1 MAQYKA
7 VSVTGDNRG
16 FMQGFGNAVIL
27 RDTVAPSAALALNDT
42 IDLIRIPGGTK
53 LYELTTFNGDLDT
66 GTTLQFKLGF
76 RRAQSDGVLTED
88 DDYFGS
94 ALTTWQAAVLQSAAT
109 RWAFTDL
116 GGLYFAEDV
125 FITATIT
132 AAATGVSGTPA
143 ITVTAHGEATGKK

>member
-7 VSVTGDNRG
+7 VSVTGDRRG
-16 FMQGFGNAVIL
+16 FMQGFGNAFVA
-27 RDTVAPSAALALNDT
+27 RDTVAPSAALAINDT

-88 DDYFGS
+88 DDYWGS
-94 ALTTWQAAVLQSAAT
+94 ALTTWQAAVLQSAASS
-109 RWAFTDL
+109 A
-116 GGLYFAEDV
+116 A
-125 FITATIT
+125 
-132 AAATGVSGTPA
+132 AAATR
-143 ITVTAHGEATGKK
+143 ATIAAKRIVVCGSPSA